1 VLSPSAFGLLPPLDG
16 TTTLDEDETAMG
28 GTAMWGRTPADGDV
42 DDIADDDELVLPL
55 DDPEL
60 EDVVE
65 IGVPETP
72 TEVSTFVVDIV
83 AVVCALDVEPII
95 YDRAFKVPQFPSP
108 STLHACWPSGSAETQ
123 FEKSCSHMN
132 VGIVSINRSRFETV
146 SSKKQPQTY
155 SRLVALQPLIY
166 GCV

>member
-1 VLSPSAFGLLPPLDG
+1 MLSPLGFGLALLPDG
-16 TTTLDEDETAMG
+16 TETLDEDEAAMG
-28 GTAMWGRTPADGDV
+28 GTVMWERTPADGDV

-65 IGVPETP
+65 IVVLETP
-72 TEVSTFVVDIV
+72 TEVSTFVVDGV
-83 AVVCALDVEPII
+83 AVACALDVEPII
-95 YDRAFKVPQFPSP
+95 YDTAFKVPQFRSP

-132 VGIVSINRSRFETV
+132 VGIVSTNRSRFETV
-146 SSKKQPQTY
+146 SSKKQPQ
-155 SRLVALQPLIY
+155 A
-166 GCV
+166 

>member
-1 VLSPSAFGLLPPLDG
+1 LAPVLSPLGFGLALLPDG
-16 TTTLDEDETAMG
+16 TETLDEDEAAMG
-28 GTAMWGRTPADGDV
+28 GTVMWERTPADGDV

-65 IGVPETP
+65 IGVLETH

-83 AVVCALDVEPII
+83 AVICALDVEPII

-108 STLHACWPSGSAETQ
+108 STLYSCWPPGPAETQ
-123 FEKSCSHMN
+123 FEKGCSHMN
-132 VGIVSINRSRFETV
+132 VGIVSINRSRFENNRRRI
-146 SSKKQPQTY
+146 Q
-155 SRLVALQPLIY
+155 
-166 GCV
+166 G

>member
-1 VLSPSAFGLLPPLDG
+1 MGPQRSTRRRLRLGNCDVG
-16 TTTLDEDETAMG
+16 DE
-28 GTAMWGRTPADGDV
+28 PADGDV
-42 DDIADDDELVLPL
+42 DDIVDDDELVLPL

-65 IGVPETP
+65 IVVLETP

-108 STLHACWPSGSAETQ
+108 STLH
-123 FEKSCSHMN
+123 SC
-132 VGIVSINRSRFETV
+132 
-146 SSKKQPQTY
+146 
-155 SRLVALQPLIY
+155 
-166 GCV
+166 